1 MDAVMLARQRMLER
15 EGEHVCR
22 VILASVDAERRRK
35 DRNNAKAKRFYARK
49 SPEEKLELSRRK
61 RGRMKELHGE
71 GYYYGLSKAWRGTE
85 KGKAQVT
92 SYNRSESHRACER
105 AYRAR
110 QMEKDREGFLA
121 KDRERAARNR
131 RRKREWAL
139 WALLTGLTEA

>member
-92 SYNRSESHRACER
+92 SYNRSESHRL
-105 AYRAR
+105 AR
-110 QMEKDREGFLA
+110 GRTGQGRW
-121 KDRERAARNR
+121 R
-131 RRKREWAL
+131 R
-139 WALLTGLTEA
+139 TGRGSWRRTGRGLRGTGDGRGSGRCGRCSPG